1 MCEYCDE
8 NIYPKKY
15 LIERNTYSSHTDSYI
30 GVGVAINGN
39 ILEIEAVGEVGY
51 PSKDTTY
58 VEDNKEINYCP
69 MCGKNLKEGDE

>member
-8 NIYPKKY
+8 NKYPKKP
-15 LIERNTYSSHTDSYI
+15 LIERNTYASSTDAYVGI
-30 GVGVAINGN
+30 GVEINGN

-58 VEDNKEINYCP
+58 VEDTKKNKLLPNVR
-69 MCGKNLKEGDE
+69 KKVR

>member
-8 NIYPKKY
+8 NKYPKKS
-15 LIERNTYSSHTDSYI
+15 LIERNTYARSTDAYI
-30 GVGVAINGN
+30 GIGVEINGN

-58 VEDNKEINYCP
+58 VEDSKKINYCP
-69 MCGKNLKEGDE
+69 MCGRKLTEE